1 MLGGARAPAIL
12 PSGVA
17 TWIEWMASEE
27 NVLVYAIRSTIV
39 FSVMVVAPLFVLFSL
54 VVAGTVAEAGFGMD
68 VSILGFAIYFLWAF
82 SSAFVTLQVY
92 FWGIT
97 IVYALTIVILLII
110 GPTLR
115 LILVRTIE

>member
-1 MLGGARAPAIL
+1 
-12 PSGVA
+12 
-17 TWIEWMASEE
+17 MASEE